1 MVWICS
7 GNISINLTNDRM
19 KGISLIGTAY
29 DFSVDHSAVEK
40 EDIFEIYL
48 FMAI

>member
-1 MVWICS
+1 MVLICS
-7 GNISINLTNDRM
+7 GNISIDLTKDRM
-19 KGISLIGTAY
+19 KGISLNGTAY

-40 EDIFEIYL
+40 EDIFKIYL

>member
-1 MVWICS
+1 
-7 GNISINLTNDRM
+7 M

-29 DFSVDHSAVEK
+29 DFSVDNSAVEK